1 MSDFINRFFDDYGGQ
16 IGSRAEVRP
25 QLNVGGI
32 NRTGL
37 GDGVFHWPSDV
48 NFTDAPLTPERSYTG
63 HSGKVYDLNN
73 GSGMGFTPLEYFRA
87 PIIGSGAIE
96 PEFRVKNNFKKENT
110 FDKWNKIEEDY
121 SNYNDD
127 PTLLFKKHGG
137 FIDDEYN
144 MSTIMRPDDLVLD
157 PNVIG
162 KRLDYYSP
170 GEYLTPSDNEDPVYH
185 AFKVIIDVDNSP
197 LLNGK
202 VDEFIERFGNDNSE
216 LRSRMPILKEFRKEL
231 SRYFEFS
238 ASLNPDLVQGEPIFD
253 TPSDIKRY
261 YYLVKISGLDKL
273 NESNTAGKNAPF
285 VNYQTDLITFTL
297 REDVSMNMGTL
308 YSLYK
313 SLYWSRRNGK
323 SLIPENLLRFDCKI
337 IISEVR
343 NLVSIKRS
351 LTSPLDAL
359 GVARSESSLVN
370 NLDVLRSNLSRYVY
384 DIYECQFF
392 FDKPPHDAS
401 IDLSSAPKE
410 YPTYDINLSYKFS
423 NMTFERFNFSSD
435 EYRRISQDIDP
446 QNLPDWISFRDD
458 FVSRELKTVKSG
470 IENETNRNDLLNELD
485 SLNEQARQN
494 IPSPPGFGE
503 QLLSELR
510 SFGLNTVQS
519 AINSRFALINQ
530 TLDNLRNQ
538 FGIGRMTPPTNV
550 YFGNQLPGILGR
562 FFDVRN
568 SLMNFGGSSLVDMI
582 GVNNDPIQFSDFSNV
597 RFPGYSPAGDTSET
611 ILDGVDISALRFVNG
626 AAGNTSET
634 IFSQLDGASPKPI
647 SQDPMNLQFP
657 NWAQRLPAPF
667 TTNTPIVYDDFSDV
681 RFPGF
686 SPAGNTSETIFA
698 QENPKPILQDP
709 MYFQFP
715 NWAQRFPAPFTT
727 GVPSPQVQQSIIQN
741 SMNIQWQTPDIN
753 QIGFPDWAQKYPPP
767 ISQ

>member
-1 MSDFINRFFDDYGGQ
+1 
-16 IGSRAEVRP
+16 
-25 QLNVGGI
+25 
-32 NRTGL
+32 
-37 GDGVFHWPSDV
+37 
-48 NFTDAPLTPERSYTG
+48 
-63 HSGKVYDLNN
+63 
-73 GSGMGFTPLEYFRA
+73 
-87 PIIGSGAIE
+87 
-96 PEFRVKNNFKKENT
+96 
-110 FDKWNKIEEDY
+110 
-121 SNYNDD
+121 
-127 PTLLFKKHGG
+127 
-137 FIDDEYN
+137 
-144 MSTIMRPDDLVLD
+144 MRPDDLILD

-162 KRLDYYSP
+162 KRLLHYSP
-170 GEYLTPSDNEDPVYH
+170 GEYLTPGDNEDPVYH

-202 VDEFIERFGNDNSE
+202 VDEFIDTFGQNNSE
-216 LRSRMPILKEFRKEL
+216 LRSRMAILKEFRKEL

-238 ASLNPDLVQGEPIFD
+238 RNLDSNLVQGEPIFD
-253 TPSDIKRY
+253 TSDIKRY
-261 YYLVKISGLDKL
+261 YYLVKIAGLDKL
-273 NESNTAGKNAPF
+273 NESNTAAKNAPF

-297 REDVSMNMGTL
+297 KEDVSMNMGTL

-351 LTSPLDAL
+351 LTSPSDAL
-359 GVARSESSLVN
+359 GARSESSLVN

-392 FDKPPHDAS
+392 FDKPPHDAT
-401 IDLSSAPKE
+401 IDLSIPPRE
-410 YPTYDINLSYKFS
+410 YPTYDINLSFKFS
-423 NMTFERFNFSSD
+423 NMAFERFNFSSD
-435 EYRRISQDIDP
+435 EYRRISQDINP
-446 QNLPDWISFRDD
+446 QNLPPEISFKDK
-458 FVSRELKTVKSG
+458 FVSKQLKTVKSG
-470 IENETNRNDLLNELD
+470 IEYETNRNALLDELE
-485 SLNEQARQN
+485 LLKKKARQN

-503 QLLSELR
+503 QLLSELK

-582 GVNNDPIQFSDFSNV
+582 GVNNKPIQFSDISDV
-597 RFPGYSPAGDTSET
+597 RFPGYAPE
-611 ILDGVDISALRFVNG
+611 
-626 AAGNTSET
+626 GNTSESVLAGT
-634 IFSQLDGASPKPI
+634 DLSEL
-647 SQDPMNLQFP
+647 
-657 NWAQRLPAPF
+657 
-667 TTNTPIVYDDFSDV
+667 

-698 QENPKPILQDP
+698 QDNPKPFSQDP
-709 MYFQFP
+709 MNFQFP
-715 NWAQRFPAPFTT
+715 NWAQKFPAPLNIGTL
-727 GVPSPQVQQSIIQN
+727 SPQQRQSIIQN
-741 SMNIQWQTPDIN
+741 SMNIQFQTPDIN
-753 QIGFPDWAQKYPPP
+753 QVGFPVSAQKYPPP

>member
-16 IGSRAEVRP
+16 IGSRAEARP

-32 NRTGL
+32 NRTGF
-37 GDGVFHWPSDV
+37 GDGVFHWPSDM
-48 NFTDAPLTPERSYTG
+48 NLTQAPLIRDSEYTG

-73 GSGMGFTPLEYFRA
+73 GSGKGFTPLEYYRSFNTNN
-87 PIIGSGAIE
+87 E
-96 PEFRVKNNFKKENT
+96 PEFRIINNFKKENT

-144 MSTIMRPDDLVLD
+144 MSTIMRPDDLILD
-157 PNVIG
+157 PNVVG
-162 KRLDYYSP
+162 RRLDYYSP
-170 GEYLTPSDNEDPVYH
+170 GEYLTPNDNEDPVYH

-202 VDEFIERFGNDNSE
+202 VDEFIDRFGQNNSE
-216 LRSRMPILKEFRKEL
+216 LRSRMATLKEFRKEL
-231 SRYFEFS
+231 YRYFEFS
-238 ASLNPDLVQGEPIFD
+238 RDLDSNLLQGEPIFD
-253 TPSDIKRY
+253 TSDIKRY

-273 NESNTAGKNAPF
+273 NESNTAAKNAPF
-285 VNYQTDLITFTL
+285 VNYQTDLLTFTL

-313 SLYWSRRNGK
+313 SLYWSRTNGK

-343 NLVSIKRS
+343 NLVSIRRS
-351 LTSPLDAL
+351 FASPLDTL
-359 GVARSESSLVN
+359 GVSRSESSPVT

-392 FDKPPHDAS
+392 FDKPPHDSS

-410 YPTYDINLSYKFS
+410 YSTYDINLSYKFS

-446 QNLPDWISFRDD
+446 QNISDWISFKDN
-458 FVSRELKTVKSG
+458 FISRELKTVKSG
-470 IENETNRNDLLNELD
+470 IESDIDRNNLLNELD
-485 SLNEQARQN
+485 SLSEQARQN

-597 RFPGYSPAGDTSET
+597 RFPGYSPGGDTSESVLT
-611 ILDGVDISALRFVNG
+611 GTDISDLRFVNG

-634 IFSQLDGASPKPI
+634 IFSQLDGSSPKPI

-657 NWAQRLPAPF
+657 NWAQ
-667 TTNTPIVYDDFSDV
+667 
-681 RFPGF
+681 
-686 SPAGNTSETIFA
+686 
-698 QENPKPILQDP
+698 K
-709 MYFQFP
+709 
-715 NWAQRFPAPFTT
+715 FPAPLTT
-727 GVPSPQVQQSIIQN
+727 GVLSTQQQQSIIEN
-741 SMNIQWQTPDIN
+741 SSNMQWQTPDIN
-753 QIGFPDWAQKYPPP
+753 QVGFPNSAQKYPPP

>member
-1 MSDFINRFFDDYGGQ
+1 MSDFINKFFDDYGGQ
-16 IGSRAEVRP
+16 IGSRAEARP

-37 GDGVFHWPSDV
+37 GDGVFHWPSDI
-48 NFTDAPLTPERSYTG
+48 NFTQAPLIAERSYTG
-63 HSGKVYDLNN
+63 HSGKVYELNN
-73 GSGMGFTPLEYFRA
+73 GAGMGFTPLEYARA
-87 PIIGSGAIE
+87 PLIGVGAIE
-96 PEFRVKNNFKKENT
+96 PEFRVVNNFTYENT

-144 MSTIMRPDDLVLD
+144 MSTIMRPDDLILD

-170 GEYLTPSDNEDPVYH
+170 GEYLTPGDNEDPVYH

-202 VDEFIERFGNDNSE
+202 VDEFIDTFGQNNSE
-216 LRSRMPILKEFRKEL
+216 LRSRMAILKEFRKEL

-238 ASLNPDLVQGEPIFD
+238 RNLDSNLVQGEPIFD
-253 TPSDIKRY
+253 TSDIKRY
-261 YYLVKISGLDKL
+261 YYLVKIAGLDKL
-273 NESNTAGKNAPF
+273 NESNTAAKNAPF

-297 REDVSMNMGTL
+297 KEDVSMNMGTL

-359 GVARSESSLVN
+359 GLARSESSLVN

-392 FDKPPHDAS
+392 FDKPPHDTT
-401 IDLSSAPKE
+401 IDLSLPPKE
-410 YPTYDINLSYKFS
+410 YPTYDINLSFKFS

-435 EYRRISQDIDP
+435 EYRRISQDINP
-446 QNLPDWISFRDD
+446 QNLPDWISFKDK
-458 FVSRELKTVKSG
+458 FVSKELKTVKSG
-470 IENETNRNDLLNELD
+470 IENDIDRNNLLDELK
-485 SLNEQARQN
+485 SLKEKARQN

-503 QLLSELR
+503 QLLSELK

-582 GVNNDPIQFSDFSNV
+582 GVNNKPIQFSDISDV
-597 RFPGYSPAGDTSET
+597 RFPGYAPE
-611 ILDGVDISALRFVNG
+611 
-626 AAGNTSET
+626 GNTSESVLAGT
-634 IFSQLDGASPKPI
+634 DLSEL
-647 SQDPMNLQFP
+647 
-657 NWAQRLPAPF
+657 
-667 TTNTPIVYDDFSDV
+667 

-698 QENPKPILQDP
+698 QDNPKPFSQDP
-709 MYFQFP
+709 MNFQFP
-715 NWAQRFPAPFTT
+715 NWAQKFPAPLNIGTL
-727 GVPSPQVQQSIIQN
+727 SPQQRQSIIQN
-741 SMNIQWQTPDIN
+741 SMNIRFQTPDIN
-753 QIGFPDWAQKYPPP
+753 RVGFPVSAQKYPPP